1 MKIFQI
7 VANQFYNIN
16 QVQIPH
22 SQKTHSNIFLT
33 NPIPFDTV
41 SFTASK
47 ASGTP
52 LKKLAEYG
60 MPDMYT
66 GKEMM
71 SNGALSRLLKN
82 GVFNMPL
89 NKLIPILEKYNNSL
103 HETEQEVLKLLKSV
117 EKKQPHL
124 KINEAFQKLFPEQQ
138 KSLLNIQR
146 PVFQEITKKACDM
159 PRSFYDDYI
168 DLMRYTNKKIA
179 KDPTISHFSEKEFIY
194 RLEQVAKQIKI
205 TRRHT
210 EISSINRLLREA
222 KNLFRNQIE
231 EKKKFGR
238 GVAAKKLKMEYQMQP
253 AILKQNTQNLQY
265 LRELFE
271 KSYIKNNKEI
281 RTLFDVTNA
290 KIYGFPTFEPF
301 KRQEFIYDLKNIVKF
316 LKNKELE
323 AEIIQIA
330 RRLPTSSDEVS
341 AFVVKHVNDTP
352 ERIGYYLF
360 KGSLA
365 SIEHIEPRVSQVKE
379 ESVIH
384 KAGKNKK
391 KKAKTNNT
399 VSQRNHINNY
409 GLSSAYINSLRSN
422 MPFDEW
428 VRQNPHI
435 YKTCQKYVDRLI
447 ELYKT
452 GKFAQVGLNKSYITT
467 FADRVRINSP
477 AEKPIILDLSKLK
490 D

>member
-7 VANQFYNIN
+7 VANKFYNTN
-16 QVQIPH
+16 PVQTSQP
-22 SQKTHSNIFLT
+22 QKTYSNIFQT

-41 SFTASK
+41 SFTASR
-47 ASGTP
+47 ASGVP

-60 MPDMYT
+60 LPDMYT

-71 SNGALSRLLKN
+71 PYGALSRLLKN
-82 GVFNMPL
+82 GVFSLPL
-89 NKLIPILEKYNNSL
+89 NKLLPILDKYNNTL
-103 HETEQEVLKLLKSV
+103 HDTEQEVIKLLKGI
-117 EKKQPHL
+117 EKKHPNM
-124 KINEAFQKLFPEQQ
+124 KINEALQKLFPEQQ
-138 KSLLNIQR
+138 KRLLSLQR
-146 PVFQEITKKACDM
+146 PVFQKITQKACDM
-159 PRSFYDDYI
+159 PRSFYDDFI

-194 RLEQVAKQIKI
+194 RLEQAAKQIKM

-210 EISSINRLLREA
+210 EVSAVNRLIREA
-222 KNLFRNQIE
+222 KILFREQIA

-238 GVAAKKLKMEYQMQP
+238 GIAAKKLKMEFQMQP
-253 AILKQNTQNLQY
+253 AVLKQNTKNLQY
-265 LRELFE
+265 LSEMFE

-281 RTLFDVTNA
+281 RNIFDVTNA

-323 AEIIQIA
+323 TEIIQIA
-330 RRLPTSSDEVS
+330 KELPTSSDEVS

-365 SIEHIEPRVSQVKE
+365 SIEHLDPKVPQVKE
-379 ESVIH
+379 DAIGLTKKS
-384 KAGKNKK
+384 KK
-391 KKAKTNNT
+391 KKAGNNIAG
-399 VSQRNHINNY
+399 RNHINNY
-409 GLSSAYINSLRSN
+409 GLCSAYINSLRSN

-428 VRQNPHI
+428 ARKNPQI
-435 YKTCQKYVDRLI
+435 YEACQKYVDRLI
-447 ELYKT
+447 EHYHT
-452 GKFAQVGLNKSYITT
+452 GKFAKVGLDKSYIYN
-467 FADRVRINSP
+467 FANKVKSISP
-477 AEKPIILDLSKLK
+477 PEKPIILDLSKLK

>member
-7 VANQFYNIN
+7 VANRFYNTN
-16 QVQIPH
+16 QVQASHP
-22 SQKTHSNIFLT
+22 QKTHSNIFLT

-52 LKKLAEYG
+52 LKKLAEFG
-60 MPDMYT
+60 IPDMYT

-71 SNGALSRLLKN
+71 SNGALSRLFKN
-82 GVFNMPL
+82 GVFGLPL
-89 NKLIPILEKYNNSL
+89 NKLLPILGKYNNTL
-103 HETEQEVLKLLKSV
+103 HDTEQEVVKLLKSV
-117 EKKQPHL
+117 EKKHPNI

-138 KSLLNIQR
+138 KILLNIQR

-159 PRSFYDDYI
+159 PRTFYDDFI

-194 RLEQVAKQIKI
+194 RLEQVAKQIKM

-210 EISSINRLLREA
+210 EVSSINRLIREA
-222 KNLFRNQIE
+222 KILFREQIE

-238 GVAAKKLKMEYQMQP
+238 GIAAKKLKMEYQMQP
-253 AILKQNTQNLQY
+253 AVLKQNTQNLQY

-271 KSYIKNNKEI
+271 KSYIKNNKEV
-281 RTLFDVTNA
+281 RNLFDVTNA

-323 AEIIQIA
+323 ADIIQIA
-330 RRLPTSSDEVS
+330 RELPTSSDEVS
-341 AFVVKHVNDTP
+341 AFIVKHANDTP

-360 KGSLA
+360 KGSIA

-379 ESVIH
+379 EPII
-384 KAGKNKK
+384 KIGKKKK
-391 KKAKTNNT
+391 KKAKNDGN

-409 GLSSAYINSLRSN
+409 GLSSAYINSMRSN
-422 MPFDEW
+422 TPFEEW
-428 VRQNPHI
+428 IRKNPQA
-435 YKTCQKYVDRLI
+435 YDSCQKYVDRLI

-467 FADRVRINSP
+467 FADRVRVNSP
-477 AEKPIILDLSKLK
+477 AEKPIILDLSKLEV
-490 D
+490 